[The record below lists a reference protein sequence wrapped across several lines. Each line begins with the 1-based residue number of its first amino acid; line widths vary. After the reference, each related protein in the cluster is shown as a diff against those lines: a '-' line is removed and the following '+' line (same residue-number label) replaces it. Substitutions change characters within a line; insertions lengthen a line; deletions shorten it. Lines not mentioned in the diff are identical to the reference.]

1 MVHALEEIRRVLV
14 PGGVLLDLRPL
25 SVNSPVEVVAGERVM
40 QAGRLDEPPGD
51 PDDVAANE
59 AMTRVERAG
68 WFTRECK
75 GAFELA
81 YEWDTPDEMKAYID
95 ERWATGKL
103 PESVWVEA
111 RRLTATAGAGAK
123 VRVLRRM
130 VIARWRKRQT

>member
-40 QAGRLDEPPGD
+40 QVGRLDEPPGD

-59 AMTRVERAG
+59 AMAHVERAG
-68 WFTRECK
+68 WFARERQ
-75 GAFELA
+75 GSFELA

-103 PESVWVEA
+103 PESVWMAA